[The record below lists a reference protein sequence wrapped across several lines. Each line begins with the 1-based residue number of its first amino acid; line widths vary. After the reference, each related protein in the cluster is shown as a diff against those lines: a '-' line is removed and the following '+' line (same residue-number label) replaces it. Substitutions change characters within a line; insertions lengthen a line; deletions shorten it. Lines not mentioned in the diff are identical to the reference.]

1 MAETTNQKLG
11 RLRNLM
17 RKPFNNW
24 TNNHVSMINN
34 LVGFKGVPNPNKLL
48 HNPNLNPDN
57 KQLVK
62 SAANKSLR
70 FNTAPVNNN
79 NFSLN
84 QFMNN
89 NPTSGIGLYMRNAMR
104 R

>member
-11 RLRNLM
+11 RLRILM
-17 RKPFNNW
+17 RKPFKNW

-34 LVGFKGVPNPNKLL
+34 LVGVKGVPNPNKLL

-62 SAANKSLR
+62 LAANKSLK
-70 FNTAPVNNN
+70 FNTATGTNN
-79 NFSLN
+79 NFNLN

-89 NPTSGIGLYMRNAMR
+89 NPGIGLYMRNAMR